1 MRVLIIENELYLAQS
16 IAMRLS
22 DLGYSCEI
30 FNSYDELIGQKNY
43 EIVLISSNTPNFLK
57 AVEKFKNTS
66 SFCLFLT
73 LAQIPFPHL

>member
-1 MRVLIIENELYLAQS
+1 
-16 IAMRLS
+16 MRLS

-57 AVEKFKNTS
+57 AIENLKTS
-66 SFCLFLT
+66 VNSILLISYIST
-73 LAQIPFPHL
+73 DTVSTPLKIGGKQLY